1 MSAVIIWS
9 ARRDYE
15 AGMWPGCETFGLFK
29 SEQAAKTH
37 CEQHI
42 GFLAR
47 KHGYEVIT
55 PHSEWEPSM
64 LRPGVQQ
71 MWHGSDIYS
80 VTSCEV
86 SE

>member
-37 CEQHI
+37 CEQHVH
-42 GFLAR
+42 FLNKRGGYATR
-47 KHGYEVIT
+47 KEAF
-55 PHSEWEPSM
+55 EWAPTMLQPESQSM
-64 LRPGVQQ
+64 YDG
-71 MWHGSDIYS
+71 GDIYT
-80 VTSCEV
+80 VTPREV